1 MFNDGV
7 RSQGFNATLLLAP
20 ADERHAGRRARA
32 GQQGLPVAPGG
43 TWAAGAGRPDGSGQ
57 LDACVRKAKIVG
69 CDMHSTKDA
78 TRNPREKS

>member
-32 GQQGLPVAPGG
+32 GQQGLPVASGG
-43 TWAAGAGRPDGSGQ
+43 TWAAGADRSDSSGQ
-57 LDACVRKAKIVG
+57 LDACVSEGEIGG

-78 TRNPREKS
+78 TRNPREK